1 MAKIAVNG
9 NYTRLWS
16 VITHSA
22 LVAGAIAAAILLVI
36 FLFGKSLLGL
46 FFGAEYGNAYDV
58 MVLLMIAA
66 AVTMATFAL
75 DPALYSIG
83 RPDISM
89 YIRIFTS
96 TLHIAA
102 MFVLLPEIGLTGAG
116 FAALAGS
123 ASTALL
129 LVFFTRSLI
138 RRKSADYADYRR

>member
-1 MAKIAVNG
+1 
-9 NYTRLWS
+9 
-16 VITHSA
+16 
-22 LVAGAIAAAILLVI
+22 
-36 FLFGKSLLGL
+36 
-46 FFGAEYGNAYDV
+46 

-102 MFVLLPEIGLTGAG
+102 MFLLLPDIGLAGAG
-116 FAALAGS
+116 FAAIAGS
-123 ASTALL
+123 VSTALL
-129 LVFFTRSLI
+129 LMFFTHRLI
-138 RRKSADYADYRR
+138 RNKSADDLSADDAD